1 MARFGEYIPSERLT
15 FWIWKI
21 LGIWATQDESRLYR
35 AFRWIYHFTFTIVY
49 LFCIFISSFFKETMA
64 ELWSDV
70 MFILLTELAMFTKT
84 VITVRKFETVYRLHW
99 ETISDEFRPIS
110 EWETRVHG
118 AFFSRFST
126 AMLGYYLC
134 SFLTLWAHLGFLFE
148 YKFPFFSWFFW
159 LPLGRANLTNYY
171 IIFAYQMFGML
182 GHLSLNVSG
191 DIQHAYLLAT
201 AGIQLDFLYE
211 RLTKLP
217 IPTSN
222 SSIGKDHYRETLIQ
236 HIEHYERIYRFV
248 KEIEDT
254 FSMAIFVQICAS
266 GVTVCATILRLSTVN
281 LATDLGTDGA
291 PMVFYLVAMLTQIFL
306 PCYFGNEVTLKSVK
320 LTNALYTADWFRL
333 AGVSD
338 RKEMAALM
346 LRTNKPIALK
356 AGHFFNYNLE
366 AFTSTL
372 NTAYSIYAVV
382 SKKNREQA

>member
-1 MARFGEYIPSERLT
+1 MTRFGEYIPSERLT

-84 VITVRKFETVYRLHW
+84 IITVRKFGTVYRLHR
-99 ETISDEFRPIS
+99 ETISDEFRPNS

-159 LPLGRANLTNYY
+159 LPLGRENLTNYY

-222 SSIGKDHYRETLIQ
+222 SSIEKDRYRETLIQ
-236 HIEHYERIYRFV
+236 HIEHYERIYR
-248 KEIEDT
+248 
-254 FSMAIFVQICAS
+254 
-266 GVTVCATILRLSTVN
+266 
-281 LATDLGTDGA
+281 
-291 PMVFYLVAMLTQIFL
+291 
-306 PCYFGNEVTLKSVK
+306 
-320 LTNALYTADWFRL
+320 
-333 AGVSD
+333 
-338 RKEMAALM
+338 
-346 LRTNKPIALK
+346 
-356 AGHFFNYNLE
+356 
-366 AFTSTL
+366 
-372 NTAYSIYAVV
+372 
-382 SKKNREQA
+382 